1 MDILLYIITGAGVG
15 LIIGMTGVGGG
26 SLMTP
31 ILLAF
36 GFPMPIAVG
45 TDLLYGGLTKV
56 AGSLSYARLSY
67 NKLPHS
73 KLSTHQE
80 ETINWQLVRHLALGS
95 LPASLGTVALLHFC
109 FTSSAG
115 YSPILTTCLGIMLM
129 VSSLAIFLRTRLQG
143 APRAQC
149 LMARLHPHRQVWT
162 VLAGAFLGV
171 MVTLSSVGAGA
182 LGITFLVLLYP
193 RMRGTQVVATDIVH
207 AVPLTLVAG
216 IGHLLLG
223 NVDYQLLAYLLIG
236 SLPGIWF
243 SARLSVKLP
252 DGIIRSGLA
261 ILLLGI
267 GIRYTFF

>member
-31 ILLAF
+31 TLLAF

-45 TDLLYGGLTKV
+45 TDLLYGALTKV
-56 AGSLSYARLSY
+56 VGSLSYGSLSDNEQPY
-67 NKLPHS
+67 GM
-73 KLSTHQE
+73 
-80 ETINWQLVRHLALGS
+80 TINWQLVRQLALGS
-95 LPASLGTVALLHFC
+95 LPASLGTLALLHFC
-109 FTSSAG
+109 FASSAG
-115 YSPILTTCLGIMLM
+115 YIPILTTCLGIMLM
-129 VSSLAIFLRTRLQG
+129 VSSLAIFLRTRLQDS
-143 APRAQC
+143 PRVARG
-149 LMARLHPHRQVWT
+149 MARLQPHRQLWT

-182 LGITFLVLLYP
+182 LGITFLVLFYP
-193 RMRGTQVVATDIVH
+193 RLRGTQLVATDIVH

-223 NVDYQLLAYLLIG
+223 NVDYLLLAYLLTG
-236 SLPGIWF
+236 SLPAIWL
-243 SARLSVKLP
+243 STRLSVKMP